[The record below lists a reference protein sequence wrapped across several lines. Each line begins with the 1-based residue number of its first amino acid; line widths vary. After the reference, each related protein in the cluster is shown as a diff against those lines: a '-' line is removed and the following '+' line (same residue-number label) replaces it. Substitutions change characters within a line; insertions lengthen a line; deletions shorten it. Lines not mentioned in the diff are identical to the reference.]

1 MNPAQLVLASQSP
14 RRKQL
19 LEQIGVQFIVAPANV
34 PEVYSATETPLE
46 YVQRLALE
54 KASFIAQQYDDSV
67 AVLGADTIG
76 VCDGRVLEKPT
87 SLADAKSMLLAMSG
101 RDHEVISAVAIV
113 WGETKL
119 VNTSTTLV
127 TFRSISE
134 SEIEAYWRTGEPQD
148 RSGSYAIQGYGGV
161 FVEKIVGS
169 YSNVVGLPIEILV
182 PMFKEI
188 GVPIWLR

>member
-19 LEQIGVQFIVAPANV
+19 LEQIGVQFSVDPANV
-34 PEVYSATETPLE
+34 PEIYSENETPTE

-54 KASFIAQQYDDSV
+54 KASFIAQQYDSAT

-87 SLADAKSMLLAMSG
+87 CLADAKSMLLAMSG
-101 RDHEVISAVAIV
+101 REHEVISAVAIV
-113 WGETKL
+113 LGETKL
-119 VNTSTTLV
+119 MNTSTTLV

-134 SEIEAYWRTGEPQD
+134 SEIESYWRTGEPQD

-169 YSNVVGLPIEILV
+169 YSNVVGLPIEILA
-182 PMFKEI
+182 PMLKTVGI
-188 GVPIWLR
+188 PIWRR